1 MKLSLLHK
9 KYLQKLIKCTKFDEN
24 NTTNKKC
31 VLQYVIKLLDYSI
44 PDTDYIKPTC
54 DFLTDHIQLWILLVV
69 AKFGYLSHA
78 VPQTD
83 REKIMFS
90 ALFRSI
96 ANSMYSILV
105 LSKKGLDYSAQSLLR
120 TLMEQFFVLLS
131 VTNDRDK
138 RMAYLDNYGGK
149 DANTSWYKNF
159 KKEKFIAMIKEYF
172 DDDFLKKQ
180 FIELVNSEYSDY
192 SSFIHNDYIN
202 TLCYSMVY
210 LDDKKTYPNLCGRYV
225 TREKEINTN
234 CFVNSFLMAEIFY
247 HMVREPKVDFSLYSV
262 LEINNQT
269 DLELIRK
276 LYILQKNL
284 GIIIASEL
292 QGGNNS
298 CPPTSH
304 T

>member
-180 FIELVNSEYSDY
+180 FILNTVITHHL
-192 SSFIHNDYIN
+192 FIMTTSI
-202 TLCYSMVY
+202 LCVI
-210 LDDKKTYPNLCGRYV
+210 LW
-225 TREKEINTN
+225 
-234 CFVNSFLMAEIFY
+234 
-247 HMVREPKVDFSLYSV
+247 
-262 LEINNQT
+262 
-269 DLELIRK
+269 
-276 LYILQKNL
+276 YILMIKKHIRISVDDMLLEKKKLTQTAL
-284 GIIIASEL
+284 
-292 QGGNNS
+292 
-298 CPPTSH
+298 
-304 T
+304 